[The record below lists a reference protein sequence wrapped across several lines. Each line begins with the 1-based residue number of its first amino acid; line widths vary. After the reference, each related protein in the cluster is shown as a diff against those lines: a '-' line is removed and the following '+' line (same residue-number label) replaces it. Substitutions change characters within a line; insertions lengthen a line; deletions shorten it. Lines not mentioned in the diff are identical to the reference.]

1 MPPPQLSQSRA
12 PRSPRAPRL
21 RLKPSVQHPVRG
33 HPVLLRRTGLASAA
47 VAAIA
52 AGLWARTGL
61 AGMAGDAAGGV
72 LYAVLLYL
80 LLAFAAPRTRCTAV
94 AAAAV
99 ILCSA
104 IELFQLTP
112 WPAQWAG
119 QWPPLRLVF
128 GTTFNPWDFPAY
140 AGGAAAA
147 GLADRLLRRSPGAG
161 DRI

>member
-1 MPPPQLSQSRA
+1 MPPPRLSQPQLSQPQLSQR
-12 PRSPRAPRL
+12 RSPRL
-21 RLKPSVQHPVRG
+21 SVRHPGSRR
-33 HPVLLRRTGLASAA
+33 HFLLRRTALASAA
-47 VAAIA
+47 AAAVA

-61 AGMAGDAAGGV
+61 AGIAGDAAGGI
-72 LYAVLLYL
+72 LYAVLLYM
-80 LLAFAAPRTRCTAV
+80 LLAFAAPRARGAAV

-99 ILCSA
+99 VLCSA

-147 GLADRLLRRSPGAG
+147 GLADRLLRHSP
-161 DRI
+161 RLS

>member
-1 MPPPQLSQSRA
+1 MPPPELSQ
-12 PRSPRAPRL
+12 PRSPRPW
-21 RLKPSVQHPVRG
+21 VQHPVRQ
-33 HPVLLRRTGLASAA
+33 HHALLRRTALASAA
-47 VAAIA
+47 AATVA

-61 AGMAGDAAGGV
+61 AGIAGDAAGGI

-80 LLAFAAPRTRCTAV
+80 LLAFAAPGARWAAVAV
-94 AAAAV
+94 AAV
-99 ILCSA
+99 VLCSA

-147 GLADRLLRRSPGAG
+147 GLADRLLRRSP
-161 DRI
+161 RSS